1 MQVIRYGG
9 RIKIEVRL
17 LVGNKKI
24 LGECTD
30 VIVSILPSKE
40 ADKLNPEL
48 LKAHI
53 EKEKIDFRVEY
64 IYKCI

>member
-1 MQVIRYGG
+1 MQIFSICRKVYPTFIQNGTYD
-9 RIKIEVRL
+9 
-17 LVGNKKI
+17 
-24 LGECTD
+24 D
-30 VIVSILPSKE
+30 VVLPNSL
-40 ADKLNPEL
+40 AIS